1 MMTNQLTVYLNTTKA
16 GILERDGR
24 LLTFSYSADY
34 LALPGASPISRLLPL
49 ASTVYGDEAAKAFFS
64 NLLPE
69 GAVLSQ
75 VARQVGISQE
85 NVFGLLEAIG
95 GDCAGAISVSASDS
109 LPEPTG
115 GYRPIAEQELSAE
128 LDKLPS
134 HPFLA
139 GEEGV
144 RLSLAGAQNKLPVF
158 FDGSNYYI
166 PEGASPSS
174 HILKTAIAQLDN
186 SVINETF
193 CMTLAAR
200 LGLPVPAAQVV
211 TIGDKQVFMV
221 ERYDRK
227 QSASGDIVR
236 LHQEDFC
243 QALGIPPELKY
254 EKEGGPGFGDCFRL
268 VEECSDEP
276 MLDAGNILNWAIF
289 NFIIGNADA
298 HGKNLSFLYNEG
310 HVRVAPF
317 YDLISTAVY
326 KRLNN
331 KFAMKMGDQS
341 DARYLPQDTLVK
353 FAVEIGIDIRTVR
366 TAFIRLMDNIE
377 TKLTQLAEEYRDRFG
392 DLVILGDIAKVI
404 SYRIAKGRELVP

>member
-1 MMTNQLTVYLNTTKA
+1 MMTSQLSVHLNSIKA
-16 GILERDGR
+16 GILAREGR
-24 LLTFSYSADY
+24 QLTFSYCADY
-34 LALPGASPISRLLPL
+34 LALPDASPISRLLPL
-49 ASTVYGDEAAKAFFS
+49 ASTVYGDETTKAFFS

-69 GAVLSQ
+69 GAVLTQ
-75 VARQVGISQE
+75 VARQIGISQE

-95 GDCAGAISVSASDS
+95 GDCAGAISVSVSDS
-109 LPEPTG
+109 LPELTG
-115 GYRPIAEQELSAE
+115 SYRPVTERELSDE
-128 LDKLPS
+128 LDNLPS

-139 GEEGV
+139 GEDGI

-158 FDGSNYYI
+158 FDGRNYFI
-166 PEGASPSS
+166 PEGSKPSS

-200 LGLPVPAAQVV
+200 IGLPVPAAQIV

-227 QSASGDIVR
+227 QTTSDNIVR

-254 EKEGGPGFGDCFRL
+254 EKEGGPGFIDCFQL
-268 VEECSDEP
+268 VEEWSDEP
-276 MLDAGNILNWAIF
+276 LLDAGNLLNWAIF

-310 HVRVAPF
+310 LVRVAPF

-331 KFAMKMGDQS
+331 KFAMKMGGQS
-341 DARYLPQDTLVK
+341 DARYIPQNTLAN
-353 FAVEIGIDIRTVR
+353 FAVEIRIDIRTVR
-366 TAFIRLMDNIE
+366 AAFIRLMDSIE
-377 TKLTQLAEEYRDRFG
+377 TNSTQLAVEYIDRFG
-392 DLVILGDIAKVI
+392 DLVILGDLTKVI
-404 SYRIAKGRELVP
+404 SYRIAKGQELVK